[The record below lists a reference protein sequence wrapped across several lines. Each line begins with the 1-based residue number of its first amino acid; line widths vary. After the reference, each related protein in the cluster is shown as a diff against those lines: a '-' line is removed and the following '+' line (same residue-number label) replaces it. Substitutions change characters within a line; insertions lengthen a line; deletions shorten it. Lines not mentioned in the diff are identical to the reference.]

1 MAFMSTASLPG
12 YDVQDFGT
20 NSEFAE
26 FIRTASIEELAQER
40 DHMETFVEGFQG
52 ERTYASD
59 IMRNRLGALD
69 ETLQLEDCLL
79 CAA

>member
-20 NSEFAE
+20 DSRFAE

-40 DHMETFVEGFQG
+40 DHMETFFEGFRG
-52 ERTYASD
+52 ERTYISD
-59 IMRNRLGALD
+59 VIRERIEALD
-69 ETLQLEDCLL
+69 EALQLEDGFL